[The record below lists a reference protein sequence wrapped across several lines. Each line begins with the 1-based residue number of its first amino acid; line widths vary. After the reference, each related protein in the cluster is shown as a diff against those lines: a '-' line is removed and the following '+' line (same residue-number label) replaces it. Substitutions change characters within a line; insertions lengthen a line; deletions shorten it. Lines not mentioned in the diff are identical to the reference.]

1 MLFIAYRFLFLCKIR
16 NLINI
21 YLLRNAIYSLFMHVL
36 ENMFFCAFKCFIRRI
51 LYSYEVHIVHITL
64 LKGKCREEIV
74 AIYSSTS
81 IFCTTS
87 HTQSPPCH
95 VLQNAASQPPG
106 ANAGRTLFLTFC
118 ILQKLHAL
126 ALV

>member
-36 ENMFFCAFKCFIRRI
+36 ENMFFCAFICFIRRI
-51 LYSYEVHIVHITL
+51 QYSYEVHIVHITL
-64 LKGKCREEIV
+64 LTGKCREEIEV
-74 AIYSSTS
+74 IYSSTS

-118 ILQKLHAL
+118 ILQKLLAL

>member
-1 MLFIAYRFLFLCKIR
+1 MLFVAYRFLFLCKIR

-64 LKGKCREEIV
+64 LKGKCREEIE

-118 ILQKLHAL
+118 ILQKLLAL